1 MRTPVSSSPNT
12 LERIDAHG
20 VLLIGDP
27 HASSRRP
34 GRRCDEDFIETVVGK
49 LAQAIAIAN
58 EERLVPIIL
67 GDLLDTGNEC
77 DIRLLT
83 CLTRCLRAAW
93 ITPWYLLGNHTL
105 TIGRRATHQ
114 ALSDDHTLSLL
125 LEAGTVRRLSDTG
138 RPCLLTD
145 TPGGS
150 VVIGGIGWGRKIPAQ
165 ADEAWAPLQ
174 GAIKVLVTHHDLAF
188 PGAAIPKAL
197 ALTRVVGIDLVVN
210 GHMHDTLLPRRVGN
224 TWYFNP
230 GNITRMSIDLE
241 GHIPS
246 VFSLVPGR
254 ADVADEHLAH
264 PLPFGLRRHVL
275 THRTAIFDHTGRRI
289 DAVAPSAMPE
299 PRESSFVNLLR
310 QEAELPRT
318 ADGSVFLEEM
328 RAVFAELEVDPA
340 IQNMLEELALEEIGR
355 VQMG

>member
-1 MRTPVSSSPNT
+1 MIAIPSWDDCKP
-12 LERIDAHG
+12 LQ
-20 VLLIGDP
+20 
-27 HASSRRP
+27 
-34 GRRCDEDFIETVVGK
+34 VVGK

-328 RAVFAELEVDPA
+328 RAVFAELEHYPTKLDR
-340 IQNMLEELALEEIGR
+340 QNRDSQRETDER
-355 VQMG
+355 VCFQA